1 MLMDD
6 AQANA
11 RSSPKTWAIS
21 VFAVIFLSIW
31 LSGMTAGLMAGACRK
46 EIYEG
51 EKKLRFCNISLTA
64 AAWSKVFPIERAKGS
79 ILHLERGI
87 ALTQIGRYDEAGDA
101 FRTAIL
107 GSRAVRGD
115 WERDLHIRMARLKDM
130 RALEVWVPVAR
141 SLGSAFPS

>member
-1 MLMDD
+1 MLKDD
-6 AQANA
+6 MQANA
-11 RSSPKTWAIS
+11 RSSPKTWAVS
-21 VFAVIFLSIW
+21 VFAVIFFSFW

-64 AAWSKVFPIERAKGS
+64 AAWSKVLPIERAKGS

-87 ALTQIGRYDEAGDA
+87 ALSQIGRDDEARDA

-107 GSRAVRGD
+107 DARAVRGS
-115 WERDLHIRMARLKDM
+115 WERNLHIRMIRLKDM
-130 RALEVWVPVAR
+130 RALEVWAPVVR
-141 SLGSAFPS
+141 SLE